1 MPTQARRTFRV
12 AGWLAFGLAEVAL
25 HIWPSG
31 PLYSVLLVLIAASAA
46 VLHAATALRS
56 EGRLRLVW
64 ALAAVGFVWWAI
76 AELQVGMPALITGVP
91 GQRDGIGNVLNL
103 GALVLGIVGMLLL
116 PAAPRGTAGRLRMVF
131 DGVVTASSLL
141 GAVWM
146 AVLSPMI
153 EVEGSSR
160 RAIID
165 LAYPVLAILLLAVA
179 LLLLTGQ
186 PVGRINAMTTLTA
199 GIAVLTAALISEVVE
214 AVTHRTAL
222 HPWVQGGLL
231 AAAVLIGIAPLTRV
245 PNKRDR
251 AWQPTTMVGVL
262 LPYLPVA
269 GYAVTASFYVLHK
282 RELSPAVVYTGLT
295 MLAAVF
301 GRHILA
307 MRQNTALTRDL
318 AAERSRYAYEAA
330 HDALTGLPNRA
341 MLTSALRDRDLQLT
355 TDQLSDV
362 SLLMLD
368 LDGFKLVNDTLGHA
382 AGDELLVQVAAR
394 LQAAVAD
401 LDAAALPARLG
412 GDEFAVLVRIGGQAA
427 AEALAKDVLER
438 LAAPIVLGGRPSAVR
453 ASIGIACMPP
463 DGDGQ
468 SLLPHADLAL
478 YAAKHHAKGD
488 YRVYGPS
495 MSAEVEARMQLE
507 ADLSR
512 ALHDDELSL
521 VYQPIIDLATGGSR
535 GAEALLRWHHPQ
547 RGVLAPGA
555 FLDAAADA
563 GVLPDFDRWVLATVC
578 GQLVKW
584 RTTHPNYNV
593 SINLSAAY
601 LATGTVTADVSRQL
615 SVHGLP
621 GPALT
626 VEVTETALIANLD
639 EAANTLRELRAM
651 GVTVALD
658 DFGVGYSSLTYLR
671 RLPVDVL
678 KIDRSFI
685 GDLDDDSEAGIL
697 VGAVLALAQN
707 LGLDCVAEG
716 VDDERQVTRLQAL
729 GCERAQGY
737 LFARPQP
744 PEQLPA
750 LASGLRVTLD
760 RP

>member
-1 MPTQARRTFRV
+1 MPIHARRTFRMG
-12 AGWLAFGLAEVAL
+12 GWLAFALAEVAL
-25 HIWPSG
+25 HIWPTG
-31 PLYSVLLVLIAASAA
+31 PLYSILLVLIATSAA

-56 EGRLRLVW
+56 SGRLRVVW
-64 ALAAVGFVWWAI
+64 GLAAVAFVWWAI
-76 AELQVGMPALITGVP
+76 AELQVGMPAVLTGVP
-91 GQRDGIGNVLNL
+91 GQRNDVGNLLNL
-103 GALVLGIVGMLLL
+103 GALVLGVVGMLLL
-116 PAAPRGTAGRLRMVF
+116 PTAPRTAAGRLRMVF
-131 DGVVTASSLL
+131 DGVVTASALL

-146 AVLSPMI
+146 AVLTPMI
-153 EVEGSSR
+153 EVDGSSR
-160 RAIID
+160 QAIID
-165 LAYPVLAILLLAVA
+165 LAYPVLAVLLLAVA

-186 PVGRINAMTTLTA
+186 PIGRINAMTTLTA
-199 GIAVLTAALISEVVE
+199 GIAALTASLIGEVVQH
-214 AVTHRTAL
+214 VTHREWL
-222 HPWVQGGLL
+222 HPWVLDGLL

-245 PNKRDR
+245 PSKNDR
-251 AWQPTTMVGVL
+251 VWQPATMVGVL
-262 LPYLPVA
+262 LPYLPIVVFITTAA
-269 GYAVTASFYVLHK
+269 GYLLNR
-282 RELSPAVVYTGLT
+282 RELAQPVIYAGLV
-295 MLAAVF
+295 MLAAILA
-301 GRHILA
+301 RHVLA

-355 TDQLSDV
+355 ADQLSDV
-362 SLLMLD
+362 SLLMVD

-394 LQAAVAD
+394 LRDAVAD

-412 GDEFAVLVRIGGQAA
+412 GDEFAVLVRIGGQET
-427 AEALAKDVLER
+427 AEELAKDILER
-438 LAAPIVLGGRPSAVR
+438 LAVPIMLGGRASAVR
-453 ASIGIACMPP
+453 ASIGIACAEP
-463 DGDGQ
+463 DSEGHA
-468 SLLPHADLAL
+468 LLPHADLAL

-507 ADLSR
+507 ADL
-512 ALHDDELSL
+512 AHAVPEGELRL
-521 VYQPIIDLATGGSR
+521 VYQPIVNLVTRASR
-535 GAEALLRWHHPQ
+535 SAEALLRWHHPQ

-555 FLDAAADA
+555 FLDAAADS
-563 GVLPDFDRWVLATVC
+563 GVLPDFDRWVLGSVC
-578 GQLVKW
+578 GQLARW
-584 RTTHPNYNV
+584 RATHPDYSV

-601 LATGTVTADVSRQL
+601 LASGTVTADVRRL
-615 SVHGLP
+615 LRAHGLP
-621 GPALT
+621 GSALI
-626 VEVTETALIANLD
+626 VEVTETSLIANLD
-639 EAANTLRELRAM
+639 EAAKTLRELRAM

-685 GDLDDDSEAGIL
+685 RDLDDDDSEAGIL

-716 VDDERQVTRLQAL
+716 VDDERQVDRLRSL

-744 PEQLPA
+744 AEEVPA
-750 LASGLRVTLD
+750 LTQGQLSLD